1 MTMEMTLNLSNKVS
15 GFGLVP
21 ASRTVAPSVSEHPSM
36 SPSQTAALL
45 PTEMK
50 PMGSEVD
57 NKEVTGKKQEQTSLV
72 DDARQLAEKA
82 NTYLKM
88 ADTHLEFK
96 VSEQTGRIVISVIES
111 DTKEVVRQIPPES
124 LNRFTNRMTQMRG
137 LLFETTG

>member
-1 MTMEMTLNLSNKVS
+1 METILNLSNIVS
-15 GFGLVP
+15 GFGMTP
-21 ASRTVAPSVSEHPSM
+21 TPRTSAPSVSEHPSM

-45 PTEMK
+45 PKVMK
-50 PMGSEVD
+50 TTGSEVD
-57 NKEVTGKKQEQTSLV
+57 NKEVTEKKQEQGSLV
-72 DDARQLAEKA
+72 EDARQLAEKA

-111 DTKEVVRQIPPES
+111 DTKEVVRQIPAES
-124 LNRFTNRMTQMRG
+124 LNRFTSRMTQMRG